1 MSISGW
7 IPLVLYVG
15 AAFAYLVH
23 FARRNPRAG
32 HTATALLGAGVLTHT
47 FMIGMQTMQAGYAP
61 LVGTTAAISAFVW
74 LLGLAYLY
82 VELSTEERTMGVFV
96 TVLMAALAVLPALD
110 PHVDPRP
117 ALLRSPL
124 FTVHVLSVLFA
135 YASFALAFVLGITY
149 VLLFQEIRAKHLGFF
164 YARLPSLQTLDKMNA
179 RAITV
184 GWAFMTLGVVIG
196 GLWATQIHGAADPRA
211 QAMSVGDP
219 KILVALLSW
228 GMYSFAL
235 FARRAIG
242 WSGRRAA
249 WLSTVGFVI
258 VLLNFVPVSYFLTRS
273 HNF

>member
-7 IPLVLYVG
+7 IPFVFYG
-15 AAFAYLVH
+15 AAACAYLAH
-23 FARRNPRAG
+23 FARRQPRIG
-32 HTATALLGAGVLTHT
+32 HAATAFLGAGVLSHT
-47 FMIGMQTMQAGYAP
+47 FMIGMQTMEAGYAP

-82 VELSTEERTMGVFV
+82 VELSTEERAMGVFV
-96 TVLMAALAVLPALD
+96 TALMTALAVLPALD
-110 PHVDPRP
+110 SQLDPRP

-124 FTVHVLSVLFA
+124 FTVHVLSMLFA

-149 VLLFQEIRAKHLGFF
+149 VLLFKEIKAKHLGFF
-164 YARLPSLQTLDKMNA
+164 YARLPSLQVLDTMNA

-184 GWAFMTLGVVIG
+184 GWIFLTCGVIVG
-196 GLWATQIHGAADPRA
+196 GLWATQIHASPDPRA
-211 QAMSVGDP
+211 QAMSVADP
-219 KILVALLSW
+219 KILVALLCW
-228 GMYSFAL
+228 AMYSFAL